1 MNTCRHCFEK
11 KEEIE
16 FVTKT
21 VCKKCKNEQRRNN
34 NRLFNS
40 RKKREEQLK
49 LENPEEWERRKQN
62 KQKTANIRR
71 QRLKELDK
79 LNNPEKY
86 KEPTEE
92 ELLILKENNKLEKLR
107 YAKEYRNKNKE
118 KVKLANKNWRIKNRL
133 TLRKS
138 KQDYYFRNKKR
149 DRKKRRESN
158 KNYIKNNPKAKFS
171 QLLRTRINA
180 GFKYYSKNGKT
191 QSCSEYGI
199 DFEEIYN
206 KVGPKPDGNFHLD
219 HIIPMSV
226 FDFDNPEHVK
236 LCNCGDNLRWVDSK
250 ENLIKWN
257 KIYTELIL
265 QNERL
270 VEICNIIGL
279 DILSDKYS

>member
-1 MNTCRHCFEK
+1 MNTCKHCLKE
-11 KEEIE
+11 KEESE

-21 VCKKCKNEQRRNN
+21 VCKQCKKERRILLEQMNHTNEIRNN
-34 NRLFNS
+34 
-40 RKKREEQLK
+40 KLK
-49 LENPEEWERRKQN
+49 LENPEEWERRRKLKLEN
-62 KQKTANIRR
+62 DKIKRKN
-71 QRLKELDK
+71 LKELDK

-92 ELLILKENNKLEKLR
+92 ELNVKRENEKLKNR
-107 YAKEYRNKNKE
+107 DRAKEYRNKNKE
-118 KVKLANKNWRIKNRL
+118 KVKLANKNWRIKNKL

-149 DRKKRRESN
+149 DRKKRSENTR
-158 KNYIKNNPKAKFS
+158 NYINNNPEAKFR
-171 QLLRTRINA
+171 QRLRSRINA

-279 DILSDKYS
+279 DILSDKY